1 MFKQYVTV
9 KTVDGEKLYNVL
21 IPIEDVV
28 IAGAALTSIDYSIG
42 VSEEGNWNSDLG
54 INYDCDEEQADEIAT
69 ELYGNDELRSKV
81 IELLVNAGVPEELA
95 NCADF
100 SEGGMQDEF
109 RASMDCSELTEF
121 VIAAVNE

>member
-9 KTVDGEKLYNVL
+9 KTVYGEKLYNVL

-42 VSEEGNWNSDLG
+42 VSEEGNWDSDLG

-109 RASMDCSELTEF
+109 RASMDFPELTEF